1 MERSQWIFSIQ
12 VNIIIF
18 RHYWISEVPTLFIG
32 IDHGTTGIRFA
43 DTEGRWTELSRRQ
56 ARDMS
61 QEQILATVL
70 AKFNVQKQ
78 DVELIAVTYSMGD
91 GISKITPIRKVEN
104 RGVIS
109 QKGAGVHIGGGTN
122 VYDAIACSGIP
133 AIVIPG
139 IHRFNSG
146 HPCFRV
152 YSHGASPEKLGIAYN
167 AYMDSRDT
175 DFIVSDISSNT
186 VTMGVDKLKMLGA
199 IDACIFAPGVHH
211 GPLDLQA
218 IRDVDAGMVNAN
230 DAFSNAGV
238 TKLTRQKTLDEL
250 LTALEK
256 NDKDALWA
264 FDTIAIFAAME
275 IASFLTLI
283 PDGRVFTAGSV
294 GSMDIVKER
303 ISSLVKKDVKV
314 LGKLSAAV
322 GLAQI
327 ARDVH
332 SGKKDILGIGVDY

>member
-1 MERSQWIFSIQ
+1 MAERK
-12 VNIIIF
+12 
-18 RHYWISEVPTLFIG
+18 VPTLFIG

-43 DTEGRWTELSRRQ
+43 STEGQWFELTRKQ

-61 QEQILATVL
+61 QAQIIESLL
-70 AKFNVQKQ
+70 RHFNTSKN
-78 DVELIAVTYSMGD
+78 DIGLMALTYSMGD
-91 GISKITPIRKVEN
+91 GISKITPIGRVGN

-109 QKGAGVHIGGGTN
+109 QKGAGVHVGGGTN
-122 VYDAIACSGIP
+122 VYDAIASSGIP
-133 AIVIPG
+133 AVVVPG
-139 IHRFNSG
+139 IHRHNYG

-167 AYMDSRDT
+167 AYMASGDE

-186 VTMGVDKLKMLGA
+186 VTMGVEKLRMLGA

-218 IRDVDAGMVNAN
+218 IRDVDAGLLAAN

-238 TKLTRQKTLDEL
+238 TKLIPYKSLE
-250 LTALEK
+250 ALEEALGR
-256 NDKDALWA
+256 NDPDALWA
-264 FDTIAIFAAME
+264 FDTIAVFAAME
-275 IASFLTLI
+275 VASFLTLI
-283 PDGRVFTAGSV
+283 PGARVFTAGSV
-294 GSMDIVKER
+294 GAMDIV
-303 ISSLVKKDVKV
+303 ISRMSELLNKDVKV

-332 SGKKDILGIGVDY
+332 AGKKEILGIGVE